1 MGAKAG
7 VRGALRRPA
16 GQGATDV
23 AQVAAFL
30 AIGGLIGLIGGWG
43 WVRRPGPGEGQ
54 AALLGGLA
62 GGAIGGWLLYH
73 GDAANHHRF
82 LSLVSATA
90 VAALAAAAARS
101 GRSRLT
107 PRARRTRGVRRG
119 RRRGERTPR

>member
-30 AIGGLIGLIGGWG
+30 AIGGLIGLIGGW
-43 WVRRPGPGEGQ
+43 
-54 AALLGGLA
+54 